1 MREGFEAG
9 ERRAMGAKPFTCM
22 GWLELVSLEPSA
34 GPVNSHKH
42 ADDST
47 SAVRGMRGEIWG

>member
-1 MREGFEAG
+1 
-9 ERRAMGAKPFTCM
+9 MGAKPFTCM